1 MSAAGKSPRRYES
14 PRRREQAAA
23 TRELILDA
31 ANSLFERDGYAAT
44 SMVAIADR
52 AGVSLKTV
60 YLGFETKSG
69 LLRAVWH
76 RVLRGDR
83 DDVPVGEQTWY
94 RQVLDAPDPER
105 QLRLNAHNSREV
117 KERAGAIMEVI
128 HAAAP
133 GDPEIGELW
142 GRIQSEFHANQ
153 RGVIESVEA
162 KGALT
167 PGLDVDSAA
176 DILWTLNHP
185 TVYRLL
191 ADDRGWTPERY
202 EQWLGDILCS
212 QLLAKQPTVD
222 G

>member
-1 MSAAGKSPRRYES
+1 
-14 PRRREQAAA
+14 
-23 TRELILDA
+23 
-31 ANSLFERDGYAAT
+31 
-44 SMVAIADR
+44 MVAIADR

-83 DDVPVGEQTWY
+83 DDLPVGEQTWY

-105 QLRLNAHNSREV
+105 QLRLNAHNSRAV